1 MPSRNDRKDLNA
13 LFTYKRWKRK
23 KTHRLYKEEACV
35 FHELCRIVCYS
46 HGCGPYVF
54 STVLFQTSVL
64 YCTTPL
70 GHYYTVTPSFF
81 FSFFSL
87 TKLNFCVFF
96 IFLYQLFFLFCF
108 HFTNVL
114 VFLAS
119 PFFFSPR
126 FLHLFDFFLFFPLTF
141 SPAKWI
147 TN

>member
-1 MPSRNDRKDLNA
+1 MPFSR
-13 LFTYKRWKRK
+13 
-23 KTHRLYKEEACV
+23 
-35 FHELCRIVCYS
+35 
-46 HGCGPYVF
+46 
-54 STVLFQTSVL
+54 TSVGSGRKHRDCIRKRRACSMNCVVSYVTHMGAGPMFFL
-64 YCTTPL
+64 RCCCCSKPVYCTTPL

-81 FSFFSL
+81 FFFSL